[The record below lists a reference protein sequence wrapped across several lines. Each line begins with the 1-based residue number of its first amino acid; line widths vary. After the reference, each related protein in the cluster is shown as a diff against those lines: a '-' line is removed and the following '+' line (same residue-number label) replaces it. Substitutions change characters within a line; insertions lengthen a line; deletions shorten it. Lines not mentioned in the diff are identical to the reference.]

1 VTSPGLWLLRTESTA
16 EREEYERAAY
26 DAFERARANTLVRQI
41 WNFDDAARRLT
52 TRVPYAEQLVYV
64 CRNAAGR
71 ITTSVAIN
79 QAMRRL
85 QASGFG
91 FSPPAE
97 PGRMAE
103 ILLFCSND
111 PLPKQGVNAL
121 WRAIHRDQY
130 QRGVRT
136 LLATTAPGPL
146 RAYLRQGCEV
156 IAEAEIAGE
165 RRYFLRWTVDAH
177 DGDEPLP
184 AERVRYGP
192 APPARAAG
200 DSANF

>member
-1 VTSPGLWLLRTESTA
+1 MISPGLWLLRTENPA
-16 EREEYERAAY
+16 EREEYERAGY
-26 DAFERARANTLVRQI
+26 DAFERARANTLVRMI

-52 TRVPYAEQLVYV
+52 TRVPYADQLIYV

-97 PGRMAE
+97 PWRMAE
-103 ILLFCSND
+103 ILLFFSND
-111 PLPKQGVNAL
+111 PLPKRGVNAL
-121 WRAIHRDQY
+121 WRTIHRDQY

-136 LLATTAPGPL
+136 LLATTAPALL

-165 RRYFLRWTVDAH
+165 RRYFLRWTVNSHGAAQ
-177 DGDEPLP
+177 PLP
-184 AERVRYGP
+184 GERVRCGP
-192 APPARAAG
+192 EPPARVAG
-200 DSANF
+200 RSANL